1 MTMNPP
7 PDPKA
12 EVHELCDRLFDG
24 EFTPADRD
32 RLESLVIGDVNA
44 RCAYIEYVQVHAA
57 LSEARLKDV
66 PLSEMV
72 NLQGEEVEGLKGQA
86 TTGLKQRWVKVAMAM
101 AACVAVLAV
110 GWGMGRWQGGAAN
123 GGAMVAKLVDAKGAR
138 WDGGTL
144 PTEVGAALSQGRLRL
159 AAGLAVVEFTKGARL
174 TLEGPADLELVSS
187 EKCFLHRG
195 ALTAH
200 VPPPAKG
207 FIVETAN
214 ARLVDHGTDFGI
226 SANTLGTAKVEVFK
240 GEVELQHHKSGER
253 VQLLTK
259 QGASV
264 TQQAIARKAP
274 TAEDSE
280 TELPFA
286 TARQPEMRSG
296 NGNVMMITSAQGR
309 GKAGYAWT
317 PGTKE
322 HFSDTLLLLK
332 HTPEKLP
339 CRRKAWVAFDLAPL
353 SGREVQ
359 EASLSLSFEPTGWGY
374 ASLMPDAVFTVYGV
388 TDDALDDWSE
398 KDLTWENAPANDA
411 MQSGVVTGKAV
422 KLGSFTMPQGV
433 LEGVFTLSTPE
444 LAAFLNNDANK
455 LATLV
460 VVRET
465 AEIVG
470 GSVVHGF
477 AGNEH
482 PTLKPPT
489 LRVGVK

>member
-1 MTMNPP
+1 
-7 PDPKA
+7 
-12 EVHELCDRLFDG
+12 
-24 EFTPADRD
+24 
-32 RLESLVIGDVNA
+32 
-44 RCAYIEYVQVHAA
+44 
-57 LSEARLKDV
+57 
-66 PLSEMV
+66 
-72 NLQGEEVEGLKGQA
+72 
-86 TTGLKQRWVKVAMAM
+86 
-101 AACVAVLAV
+101 
-110 GWGMGRWQGGAAN
+110 
-123 GGAMVAKLVDAKGAR
+123 VDAKGAR

-144 PTEVGAALSQGRLRL
+144 PTEVGATLSQGRLRL

-174 TLEGPADLELVSS
+174 TLEGPADLELVSG

-226 SANTLGTAKVEVFK
+226 SANTLGAAKVEVFK

-274 TAEDSE
+274 TADDSE
-280 TELPFA
+280 TELPS
-286 TARQPEMRSG
+286 ARQPETRSA
-296 NGNVMMITSAQGR
+296 NEVIITTAQGR
-309 GKAGYAWT
+309 GKAAYAWT

-339 CRRKAWVAFDLAPL
+339 CRRKAWLGFDLAPL

-359 EASLSLSFEPTGWGY
+359 EASLSLAFEPTGWGY

-388 TDDALDDWSE
+388 TDDALDEWSE
-398 KDLTWENAPANDA
+398 EGITWDNAPANDT
-411 MQSGVVTGKAV
+411 MQSGVLPDKAV

-433 LEGVFTLSTPE
+433 LEGVFALSTAE
-444 LAAFLNNDANK
+444 LAAFLNKDANK

-465 AEIVG
+465 AELVG

-482 PTLKPPT
+482 PTLRPPT